1 MPLQNKATDTV
12 ELFSQVLLVEDD
24 ASHAALIKRACAQ
37 HLGPITHLTDVSSG
51 VAYLSNEIPDL
62 VLCDLNLGNDT
73 GLTLLQAIKQIR
85 PTLPVIIMT
94 SSNQIQDAVSAMR
107 EGAWDYVIKDF
118 DDNFRD
124 RLFLS
129 LQRVA
134 QRKQRELTE
143 LKLRAERD
151 AFWAAIHTAQDG
163 MAVLSSTATV
173 IFANNAFR
181 SFAQLI
187 EPKHDSSLIHIADAI
202 EKHNPAV
209 AASLRTQL
217 KNSLS
222 DSLWQSEVS
231 IHNEISGQKTT
242 NTYELTLNAVSAQQL
257 PDLALQ
263 HRDLQLFRKYVLWV
277 RDISARRAREQFQ
290 RDLLSTT
297 THDIKGPLGAIITCV
312 ELLDTTINQESREH
326 ELLLRIGSCA
336 RNAVTIIDELLSAK
350 RIEDGAFIV
359 RPDVIKAQPVIEETC
374 LEFSQM
380 AASRKLTLNYS
391 CDATLEIFV
400 DKIALTRLLT
410 NLISNAIKFTPA
422 GGEINVVAMRNGTE
436 VIVKVQDNGHGIEAN
451 RRHILFEKYSRLD
464 QHAKI
469 DGTGLGLFIV
479 RSIVDAHGG
488 RIEVQSQVGQGTT
501 FVVTFPDKK

>member
-1 MPLQNKATDTV
+1 MPTRHLSPNTA
-12 ELFSQVLLVEDD
+12 EFFSQVLLVEDD
-24 ASHAALIKRACAQ
+24 PSHAALVTRACAQ
-37 HLGPITHLTDVSSG
+37 HLGPISHVSDVSSA
-51 VAYLSNEIPDL
+51 VEYLTTEIPDL

-73 GLTLLQAIKQIR
+73 GLNLLRAAKEIR

-94 SSNQIQDAVSAMR
+94 SSNQIQDAVNAMR

-124 RLFLS
+124 RLLLS

-134 QRKQRELTE
+134 QRKHRELTE

-163 MAVLSSTATV
+163 MAVLSSNATV
-173 IFANNAFR
+173 IFANSAFHT
-181 SFAQLI
+181 FA
-187 EPKHDSSLIHIADAI
+187 SLIAPHEDITGIRIADAI
-202 EKHNPAV
+202 EKLNPEV
-209 AASLRTQL
+209 AKSLRQQL
-217 KNSLS
+217 ADSHS
-222 DSLWQSEVS
+222 DSLWQSE
-231 IHNEISGQKTT
+231 ITIRNEIAGEKTT
-242 NTYELTLNAVSAQQL
+242 TAYELTLNAVSAQQL
-257 PDLALQ
+257 PDLSLQ
-263 HRDLQLFRKYVLWV
+263 HRDLQLFRKYVLWI
-277 RDISARRAREQFQ
+277 RDISGRRAREQFQ

-312 ELLDTTINQESREH
+312 ELLDTTIPQETREH

-350 RIEDGAFIV
+350 RIEDGAFVV
-359 RPDVIKAQPVIEETC
+359 RPTVQKIQEIIEETC

-380 AASRKLTLNYS
+380 AASRKLTLSYNA
-391 CDATLEIFV
+391 DPNLEIYV
-400 DKIALTRLLT
+400 DKIALIRLLT

-422 GGEINVVAMRNGTE
+422 GGKIDVEAKRNGSE
-436 VIVKVQDNGHGIEAN
+436 VIVKVKDNGHGIEAN

-464 QHAKI
+464 QHAQI

-488 RIEVQSQVGQGTT
+488 RIEVQSQLGQGTT